1 MAAPTMRRPL
11 PALLAIVISLALAP
25 ASASAQEAPAVSL
38 TLLSQ
43 TPWNSSFDPEHGRD
57 LVVRFRAE
65 NQSDVAIEDLSIGV
79 AVYGRVI
86 SRSAY
91 EASLTTDPFVVIDAD
106 SFVRE
111 DPLVPGVPRDFEIAF
126 PLDAGI
132 DPDDSGVYPVKIEL
146 RSGFTSLAAIRSAV
160 VFLVR
165 EPELPL
171 SLSWTY
177 VLQQPIVV
185 GPDGTFTS
193 TELEEALGPE
203 GRLNAQIRALLGL
216 AADPT
221 MPAVDV
227 AVAPTLLTQLDR
239 MSRGYA
245 VATPTA
251 IREVPAGEGGSA
263 LALQALDD
271 LREIAAAPNVLVTAL
286 PYASPEFPSLLT
298 GGLGRDVPAQIDRGR
313 QIVGELLRTTPAT
326 SIVRPPGAALD
337 DQTLEALPEFGVS
350 TLVAGPFTVA
360 PSPQPLGFAGPP
372 TAGLGDGGG
381 LDAIVPEPGVMS
393 RLQSPPTLD
402 DPVLTAQTVLG
413 ELAAIWQEQPGVD
426 RGLGLVVSEDLLAQP
441 ALYGALARNVAGA
454 PWLDTMHAGEFVL
467 RYPPAESSALTAPIP
482 RTFGSSYVSELRR
495 ARRNIDVYRSMLVE
509 PSTVPDDYEHLLL
522 MAESRQFLS
531 SPDGGLAFIGH
542 VRDSTAAVFSAVD
555 VDAVQQ
561 ITLASSTGSPIPVTV
576 LNGSEEPLRVTV
588 ELHSSRLEGTPSI
601 DLELPAASS
610 ETVTFTVDVRS
621 TGVFPVEVR
630 VAAPAGRILE
640 VQTLTVRSTV
650 YNRIAL
656 FITIGAAVLLLALWA
671 RRFLPRRTS

>member
-1 MAAPTMRRPL
+1 MAAPIMRRPL
-11 PALLAIVISLALAP
+11 PALLALVIALTLVP
-25 ASASAQEAPAVSL
+25 ASASAQEAPAVTL

-43 TPWNSSFDPEHGRD
+43 TPWNSSYDPEQGRD
-57 LVVRFRAE
+57 LVVRFRAD
-65 NQSDVAIEDLSIGV
+65 NRGDVPIEDLSIGV

-86 SRSAY
+86 SRSAF
-91 EASLTTDPFVVIDAD
+91 EASLTADPLVVIDAD
-106 SFVRE
+106 SFIRE
-111 DPLVPGVPRDFEIAF
+111 DALMPGVPRDFEIEF

-171 SLSWTY
+171 SLSWTF

-193 TELEEALGPE
+193 TALEEALGPE
-203 GRLNAQIRALLGL
+203 GRLDAQIRALLGL
-216 AADPT
+216 VADPT

-227 AVAPTLLTQLDR
+227 AVAPTLLLQLDR
-239 MSRGYA
+239 MSRGYS
-245 VATPTA
+245 VATATGV
-251 IREVPAGEGGSA
+251 REVPAGEGGSA

-271 LREIAAAPNVLVTAL
+271 LRGIAAAPNVLVTAL

-298 GGLGRDVPAQIDRGR
+298 GGLGRDVPTQIDRGR
-313 QIVGELLRTTPAT
+313 QVVGELIRTAPAT

-337 DQTLEALPEFGVS
+337 DQTLEVLPQFGVS

-372 TAGLGDGGG
+372 TAGLGGDGG
-381 LDAIVPEPGVMS
+381 LEAIVPEPGVMA

-413 ELAAIWQEQPGVD
+413 ELATIWQEQPGVE

-441 ALYGALARNVAGA
+441 AFYGALARNVAGA
-454 PWLDTMHAGEFVL
+454 PWLRTMHAGEFVL
-467 RYPPAESSALTAPIP
+467 RFPPAEASALTSPNP

-495 ARRNIDVYRSMLVE
+495 ARRNVDVFRSMLAE
-509 PSTVPDDYEHLLL
+509 PSTLPDEYEQLLL
-522 MAESRQFLS
+522 LAESRQFLS
-531 SPDGGLAFIGH
+531 SPEGGLAFIGH
-542 VRDSTAAVFSAVD
+542 VRDSTAAVFAAVGID
-555 VDAVQQ
+555 TVEE

-576 LNGSEEPLRVTV
+576 LNGSDEALRVTV

-601 DLELPAASS
+601 DLELAAASS

-621 TGVFPVEVR
+621 TGVFTVEVQ
-630 VAAPAGRILE
+630 VAAPTGRVIE
-640 VQTLTVRSTV
+640 VQSFTVRSTV

>member
-1 MAAPTMRRPL
+1 VA
-11 PALLAIVISLALAP
+11 
-25 ASASAQEAPAVSL
+25 L

-43 TPWNSSFDPEHGRD
+43 TPWNSSYDPEHGRD

-65 NQSDVAIEDLSIGV
+65 NESDVPIEDLSIGV

-86 SRSAY
+86 SRSAF
-91 EASLTTDPFVVIDAD
+91 EASLTADPLVVIDAD

-111 DPLVPGVPRDFEIAF
+111 DALMPGVPRDFEIEF

-146 RSGFTSLAAIRSAV
+146 RSGFTSLATIRSAV

-171 SLSWTY
+171 SLSWTF

-193 TELEEALGPE
+193 TALEEALGPE
-203 GRLNAQIRALLGL
+203 GRLNAQIRALVGL

-221 MPAVDV
+221 TPAVDV
-227 AVAPTLLTQLDR
+227 AVAPTLLVQLDR
-239 MSRGYA
+239 MSRGYR
-245 VATPTA
+245 VATTTGV
-251 IREVPAGEGGSA
+251 REVPAGEGGSA
-263 LALQALDD
+263 LALQAIDA
-271 LREIAAAPNVLVTAL
+271 LREIAASPNVLVTAL

-298 GGLGRDVPAQIDRGR
+298 GGLGRDVPTQIDRGR
-313 QIVGELLRTTPAT
+313 EVVGELLRTSPAT
-326 SIVRPPGAALD
+326 TIVRPPGAALD
-337 DQTLEALPEFGVS
+337 DQTIEALPQFGVS

-360 PSPQPLGFAGPP
+360 PTPQPLGFAGPP
-372 TAGLGDGGG
+372 TAELDD
-381 LDAIVPEPGVMS
+381 LDAIVPEPGVMA

-413 ELAAIWQEQPGVD
+413 ELATIWQEQPGVD
-426 RGLGLVVSEDLLAQP
+426 RGIGLVVSEDLLAQP
-441 ALYGALARNVAGA
+441 ALYGALARDVAGA
-454 PWLDTMHAGEFVL
+454 PWLRTLHAGEFVL
-467 RYPPAESSALTAPIP
+467 RYPPAEPSALTAPIP
-482 RTFGSSYVSELRR
+482 RRFGSGYVSELRR

-509 PSTVPDDYEHLLL
+509 PGTLADEYDHMLLL
-522 MAESRQFLS
+522 AESRQFLS

-542 VRDSTAAVFSAVD
+542 VRDSTAAVFSAIGI
-555 VDAVQQ
+555 DAVDE
-561 ITLASSTGSPIPVTV
+561 ITLASSQGSPIPVTV
-576 LNGSEEPLRVTV
+576 LNGSAEPLRVTV

-610 ETVTFTVDVRS
+610 ETVTFRVDVRS
-621 TGVFPVEVR
+621 TGVFTVVVQ
-630 VAAPAGRILE
+630 VAAPSGRVLA
-640 VQTLTVRSTV
+640 VHDLTVRSTV
-650 YNRIAL
+650 YNRVAL
-656 FITIGAAVLLLALWA
+656 AITIAAAVLLLALWA